1 MKFKNINLEP
11 IVYDDEHT
19 AFETTP
25 DDWDPYETK
34 LMLDDYDWMNYK
46 LTAHLPTKEY
56 GKMRVRFEYSGM
68 GKCTMQVSGSK
79 GYKKDNDVFKNYVHY
94 ICYKRAYEFD
104 SELFQK
110 HIIKFMEA
118 HIRNWGEEYAFRGTK
133 EAVEFYNAVLT
144 DPNTTLIEKKSWTKK

>member
-11 IVYDDEHT
+11 IVYDEEHT

-25 DDWDPYETK
+25 DDWDPYATT
-34 LMLDDYDWMNYK
+34 LVLDDYDWMNYK
-46 LTAHLPTKEY
+46 LTAYLPTKEY